1 MNTHTSDRHLHRAA
15 VAAILALG
23 LALAPLA
30 PAAAQPPSLA
40 GAVVKDSGQPLDQGT
55 VELLAPGTEQVK
67 HRAYTDSHGRF
78 AFRAPAGSYDLRV
91 KFGNQVL
98 PQKVGGAARDRRPVT
113 VTAQPQTVQVEVKT
127 G

>member
-1 MNTHTSDRHLHRAA
+1 MKIHASTRSARSFTVL
-15 VAAILALG
+15 VLALG

-55 VELLAPGTEQVK
+55 VELLARGTEQVQ
-67 HRAYTDSHGRF
+67 HRVYTDSRGRF
-78 AFRAPAGSYDLRV
+78 AFRVPAGSYDLRV
-91 KFGNQVL
+91 KFGNRVL
-98 PQKVGGAARDRRPVT
+98 SQKVGGGTRDRQPVT
-113 VTAQPQTVQVEVKT
+113 VTAQAQTVQIEVQT